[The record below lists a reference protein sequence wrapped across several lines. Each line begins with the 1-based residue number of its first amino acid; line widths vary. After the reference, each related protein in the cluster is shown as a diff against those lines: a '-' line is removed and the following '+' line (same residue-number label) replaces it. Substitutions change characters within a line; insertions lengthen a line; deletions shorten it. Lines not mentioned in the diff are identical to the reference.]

1 MPSRSATAARPISE
15 GNETRLA
22 SPCNVWAKAIG
33 DVKTLA
39 KVKAGAKIKV
49 SVV

>member
-1 MPSRSATAARPISE
+1 VQHLGE
-15 GNETRLA
+15 G
-22 SPCNVWAKAIG
+22 IG

-49 SVV
+49 TVAG